1 MILPN
6 IWKNKTCSKPPTSH
20 YTTSYAGLITIF
32 PMVSYS
38 FMGKKKQLSGRLL
51 LCSPLLHHLL
61 FLLRE
66 TSGIFGGSWDDQR
79 NNTWW
84 IMMDIWY
91 IIGIYIYRIY
101 IYRIYIYMGHL
112 YIYMVSS
119 KWGYM
124 VFNGIERSNNGPPG
138 LEKKGSDFFVRL
150 PTWMALTMFHG
161 GH

>member
-6 IWKNKTCSKPPTSH
+6 IWKNKKCSKPPTSH

-38 FMGKKKQLSGRLL
+38 FMGKKKQQLSGRLL

-66 TSGIFGGSWDDQR
+66 TSGIFWGSWDDQR

-91 IIGIYIYRIY
+91 IIGIYIYIG
-101 IYRIYIYMGHL
+101 YIYMGHL
-112 YIYMVSS
+112 WYPQYGDGIQWDRTKQQYELGGWARRKMV
-119 KWGYM
+119 
-124 VFNGIERSNNGPPG
+124 G
-138 LEKKGSDFFVRL
+138 LENGSDFFVRL
-150 PTWMALTMFHG
+150 PTWMAALTMFHE